1 MRLILALIAFTNPA
15 WADCV
20 GSERTFMSCSF
31 DNGKVV
37 EVCMTDNHARYSFG
51 RLGQAPELVLSLRF
65 GLGAEAVP
73 WPGIGRTIW
82 EALRLINN
90 DVIYEVYGGFDK
102 FKVDEDNPKEH
113 IHSRFGGIYIE
124 DFLGNEL
131 AHLQCIPSTVVY
143 TY

>member
-1 MRLILALIAFTNPA
+1 MHDRQSFPLQFRSNWASSGAYAFVAVWT
-15 WADCV
+15 
-20 GSERTFMSCSF
+20 R
-31 DNGKVV
+31 GKG
-37 EVCMTDNHARYSFG
+37 CA
-51 RLGQAPELVLSLRF
+51 
-65 GLGAEAVP
+65 

-102 FKVDEDNPKEH
+102 LKVDDDNPKKH
-113 IHSRFGGIYIE
+113 IYSRFGGIYIE

-131 AHLQCIPSTVVY
+131 PDLQCIPSTVVY